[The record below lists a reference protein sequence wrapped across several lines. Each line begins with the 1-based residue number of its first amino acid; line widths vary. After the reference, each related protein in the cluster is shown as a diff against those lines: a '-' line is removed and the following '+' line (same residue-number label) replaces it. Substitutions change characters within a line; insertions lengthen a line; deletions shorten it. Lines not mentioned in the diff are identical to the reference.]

1 VTATIVDGKGISEA
15 ILAEVEKSVAEA
27 VSAGGRRPL
36 SAGRR
41 RPLSAGGRRPHLAIV
56 VADDPAALSYTKSLQ
71 KKGEKVGIGV
81 TVEKTAKARGP
92 GMAVLSALAD
102 DPTVDAVILQR
113 PFIDRSVDGEL
124 SDTIP
129 PAKDV
134 DGQSSVSLGALWAGR
149 SCFPASTAAA
159 AVHILEHYGVTIKGA
174 EAVIVGRSTV
184 VGKPAAALL
193 LNRHATVT
201 LCHTRTRDLA
211 DVCKRA
217 DIVIAAAGSAGLVT
231 GDMVKPGA
239 AVIDCGYNYLDD
251 GTVVG
256 DAVFDE
262 VAEVAALTNK
272 AAGGVGPVTTAMLLK
287 HVAEAAFPS
296 GI

>member
-1 VTATIVDGKGISEA
+1 MRLSYSVHSSTGPSTASFRT
-15 ILAEVEKSVAEA
+15 
-27 VSAGGRRPL
+27 PY
-36 SAGRR
+36 RR
-41 RPLSAGGRRPHLAIV
+41 RRTSTGSRRFHSARC
-56 VADDPAALSYTKSLQ
+56 
-71 KKGEKVGIGV
+71 
-81 TVEKTAKARGP
+81 GP
-92 GMAVLSALAD
+92 GA
-102 DPTVDAVILQR
+102 R
-113 PFIDRSVDGEL
+113 
-124 SDTIP
+124 
-129 PAKDV
+129 
-134 DGQSSVSLGALWAGR
+134 
-149 SCFPASTAAA
+149 ASTAAA

-287 HVAEAAFPS
+287 HVAEAAFPA
-296 GI
+296 GV

>member
-1 VTATIVDGKGISEA
+1 MTAIIVDGKGIAAA
-15 ILAEVEKSVAEA
+15 ILTEVEKSVAEA
-27 VSAGGRRPL
+27 VSAGRK
-36 SAGRR
+36 
-41 RPLSAGGRRPHLAIV
+41 RPHLAIV

-71 KKGEKVGIGV
+71 KKGEKVGIEV
-81 TVEKTAKARGP
+81 TVEKAAKARGP

-102 DPTVDAVILQR
+102 DPAVDAVILQR

-124 SDTIP
+124 SDIIP
-129 PAKDV
+129 PGKDV

-149 SCFPASTAAA
+149 RCFPASTAAA
-159 AVHILEHYGVTIKGA
+159 AVYILENYGVTIEGA

-217 DIVIAAAGSAGLVT
+217 DVLIAAAGHAGLIN
-231 GDMVKPGA
+231 GGMVKPGA
-239 AVIDCGYNYLDD
+239 AAIDCGYNYLDD
-251 GTVVG
+251 GTVAG
-256 DAVFDE
+256 DIVFDE

-272 AAGGVGPVTTAMLLK
+272 AAGGVGPVTTAILLK
-287 HVAEAAFPS
+287 HVAEAAFPT

>member
-1 VTATIVDGKGISEA
+1 MTSTIIDGKGIAAA
-15 ILAEVEKSVAEA
+15 ILGEVEKSVAETF
-27 VSAGGRRPL
+27 
-36 SAGRR
+36 SAGR
-41 RPLSAGGRRPHLAIV
+41 GRPHLAIV

-71 KKGEKVGIGV
+71 KKGEKVGIEV
-81 TVEKTAKARGP
+81 TVEKVAKARGP
-92 GMAVLSALAD
+92 CMAVLSALAG
-102 DPTVDAVILQR
+102 DPAVDAVILQR
-113 PFIDRSVDGEL
+113 PFVDRSVDGEL
-124 SDTIP
+124 SDLIP
-129 PAKDV
+129 PGKDV
-134 DGQSSVSLGALWAGR
+134 DGQSSASLGALWTGR
-149 SCFPASTAAA
+149 WCFPASTAAA
-159 AVHILEHYGVTIKGA
+159 AVYILEHYGVAIRGA

-201 LCHTRTRDLA
+201 ICHTRTGDLA

-217 DIVIAAAGSAGLVT
+217 DVLIAAAGHAGLIS
-231 GDMVKPGA
+231 GGMVKPGA

-272 AAGGVGPVTTAMLLK
+272 ATGGVGPVTTAILLK
-287 HVAEAAFPS
+287 HVADAAFSPEV
-296 GI
+296 